1 MSGPNGYGK
10 TTLMDSIEW
19 CLTGT
24 IKRVYDDYMKRC
36 SQKTERELEN
46 SSKGLIYNVNS
57 KKIMF
62 QLELNVYI
70 KEIKL

>member
-1 MSGPNGYGK
+1 
-10 TTLMDSIEW
+10 MDSIEW

>member
-36 SQKTERELEN
+36 SQKQRGNL
-46 SSKGLIYNVNS
+46 
-57 KKIMF
+57 KIL
-62 QLELNVYI
+62 QRD
-70 KEIKL
+70 